1 MSTIT
6 TSSTYADV
14 LLALNKR
21 TVSTTGWKNFDPP
34 KRYDFGTS
42 TVVDITSWT
51 GSVGLFGDDFTDFF
65 ENCATVG
72 YDECNPAETAAYS
85 GWAIGVEIKVKTNLA
100 SSELA
105 GACFGS
111 GTTPNCVVI
120 EGASSDLYLIKSW
133 TDSAAVATS
142 ADGSATTAL
151 PVSVPTN

>member
-21 TVSTTGWKNFDPP
+21 SVSTTGWKAFDPP
-34 KRYDFGTS
+34 KYVDAS
-42 TVVDITSWT
+42 PAVVDVTSWT

-65 ENCATVG
+65 ENCVTVG
-72 YDECNPAETAAYS
+72 YDECNPADTAAYS
-85 GWAIGVEIKVKTNLA
+85 GWAIGVEIKVTTDLA

-120 EGASSDLYLIKSW
+120 EGASSGLYLF
-133 TDSAAVATS
+133 
-142 ADGSATTAL
+142 
-151 PVSVPTN
+151 